1 MTDISGH
8 LGNPGAVSRDD
19 AMFSGEI
26 LRLDVNSRP
35 KISRR
40 PKMSRRLPAP
50 GCPRMTFSFSYRAG
64 LQRPP
69 TEQRESLLSRLYA
82 RMISSFLLK
91 FKMADGEYCRATNVL
106 LKKLLFALRVY
117 TLFFL

>member
-8 LGNPGAVSRDD
+8 LGDPGAVSRDD

-40 PKMSRRLPAP
+40 PKMSRRLTAP
-50 GCPRMTFSFSYRAG
+50 GCPTMTFFSATERAYRAAG
-64 LQRPP
+64 
-69 TEQRESLLSRLYA
+69 
-82 RMISSFLLK
+82 
-91 FKMADGEYCRATNVL
+91 
-106 LKKLLFALRVY
+106 KLLEPTVREDDQQFPSQIQDGGR
-117 TLFFL
+117 